1 MKVGSLIYPHF
12 IENCD
17 IDIDINKDKLENM
30 DIIIAKDILENMDI
44 NIDIDRHILGKK
56 NPVFGS
62 NMILILKKKGAN
74 AQ

>member
-44 NIDIDRHILGKK
+44 NISIDIYRYR
-56 NPVFGS
+56 
-62 NMILILKKKGAN
+62 
-74 AQ
+74 